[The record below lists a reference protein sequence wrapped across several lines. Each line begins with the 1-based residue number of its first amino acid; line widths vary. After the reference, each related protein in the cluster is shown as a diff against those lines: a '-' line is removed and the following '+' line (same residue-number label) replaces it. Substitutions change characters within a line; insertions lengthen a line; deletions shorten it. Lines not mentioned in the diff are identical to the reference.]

1 MISGEELKYL
11 NGLVGLRGLGM
22 GEPYPHRLTFQ
33 SGAFALT
40 MPPNPLSQFALT
52 VPAEILT
59 LKTDHF
65 LEVRSYYRDA
75 YAS

>member
-40 MPPNPLSQFALT
+40 